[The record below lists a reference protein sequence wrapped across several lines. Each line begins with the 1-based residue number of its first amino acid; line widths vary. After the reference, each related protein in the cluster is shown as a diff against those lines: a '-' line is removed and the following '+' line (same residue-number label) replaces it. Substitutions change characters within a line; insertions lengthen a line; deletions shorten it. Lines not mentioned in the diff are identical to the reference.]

1 MSHKVVPDNDLNV
14 RQIVIV
20 ILYLCC
26 NVLGFGMPRE
36 SANQQ
41 RNTVR
46 ILEEVEYVIA

>member
-14 RQIVIV
+14 RQIV

-46 ILEEVEYVIA
+46 ILEQVEYVIA